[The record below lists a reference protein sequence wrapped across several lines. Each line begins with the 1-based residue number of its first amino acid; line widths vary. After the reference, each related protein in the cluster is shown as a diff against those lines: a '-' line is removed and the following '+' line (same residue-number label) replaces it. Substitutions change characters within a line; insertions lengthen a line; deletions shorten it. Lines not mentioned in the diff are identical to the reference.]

1 MKLHEEEKMSEN
13 NVEKE
18 EFIVFRVG
26 QQEFCVEITMTREI
40 RGWTQSTTLPH
51 SPSFLMGVINLRGTI
66 LPIVNLAKRLGLP
79 YEEPTERHVIIVV
92 QVEDKTFGMLVDSV
106 SDILDVGTENLRSV
120 PELDTKIAEDFF
132 NRVIVLDDRIICEI
146 IPDKLMPDMESL
158 AA

>member
-1 MKLHEEEKMSEN
+1 MSEN
-13 NVEKE
+13 NIDKE

-26 QQEFCVEITMTREI
+26 KQEFCIEITMTREI

-51 SPSFLMGVINLRGTI
+51 SPNFLMGVINLRGTI

-79 YEEPTERHVIIVV
+79 AEEPTERHVVIVV
-92 QVEDKTFGMLVDSV
+92 QVEDKTYGMLVDSV
-106 SDILDVGTENLRSV
+106 SDILDVEEDNLRSV
-120 PELDTKIAEDFF
+120 PELDTKVAEDFF

-146 IPDKLMPDMESL
+146 LPEKLMPDMDAI

>member
-1 MKLHEEEKMSEN
+1 MSEN
-13 NVEKE
+13 NIVKE

-26 QQEFCVEITMTREI
+26 KQEFCIEITMTREI

-51 SPSFLMGVINLRGTI
+51 SPNFLMGVINLRGTI

-79 YEEPTERHVIIVV
+79 AEEPTERHVVIVV
-92 QVEDKTFGMLVDSV
+92 QVEDKTYGMLVDSV
-106 SDILDVGTENLRSV
+106 SDILDVEEDNLRSV
-120 PELDTKIAEDFF
+120 PELDTKVAEDFF

-146 IPDKLMPDMESL
+146 LPEKLMPDMDAI